1 MYSAPI
7 ISPEQFWWRRAD
19 SLSFPQDV
27 ISFFHTSRSLVI
39 TCRFNKNIPLPA
51 YTTSNKMETSHSS
64 SWSLYFITSNLLPPF
79 PFTRTV
85 AKETP
90 WWESQNFYYILQF
103 NPTALMWWSN
113 LLNANLLTIQCMHLR
128 DCEHFWFSY
137 TPFIFIWI
145 IPIRIRGWSGVGNK
159 DNACKD

>member
-1 MYSAPI
+1 MRTIFNCSLLQFYIFILEVSQNLNNCFYGHVKSGSKFRTLEFLACVQYFEQCLHGAFLKYLCAIHCVYSAPI

-19 SLSFPQDV
+19 SLSFPPDV
-27 ISFFHTSRSLVI
+27 ISFFHTSRSIVI

-90 WWESQNFYYILQF
+90 
-103 NPTALMWWSN
+103 
-113 LLNANLLTIQCMHLR
+113 
-128 DCEHFWFSY
+128 
-137 TPFIFIWI
+137 
-145 IPIRIRGWSGVGNK
+145 
-159 DNACKD
+159 